1 MLTMPVYIE
10 IPVTILV
17 LAAVAFLFGLLL
29 AVAAKKFAVEKDP
42 RIDAIA
48 ENLAGANC
56 GGCGYSGCG
65 AYAKAIVDGEAETGL
80 CPVAGKEANRKIAE
94 IMGQADMTK
103 FSDNTDTGKLR
114 KILDFTIEGLM
125 TERFREQAF
134 DVEKLMDEVKDY
146 LAMLK
151 KLTYQ

>member
-1 MLTMPVYIE
+1 
-10 IPVTILV
+10 
-17 LAAVAFLFGLLL
+17 
-29 AVAAKKFAVEKDP
+29 
-42 RIDAIA
+42 
-48 ENLAGANC
+48 
-56 GGCGYSGCG
+56 
-65 AYAKAIVDGEAETGL
+65 
-80 CPVAGKEANRKIAE
+80 
-94 IMGQADMTK
+94 MTK